1 MFSMGVVGYSTNG
14 FDEDEAILLLINAF
28 DMFTQGTSDVEI
40 VSGLTD
46 LGIPSLAYYIAK
58 HRSYKTIGIA
68 CKKAFEYDLFPVD
81 EQIIVGDEWGDESKT
96 FLNRIDVLI
105 RVGGGK
111 QSLKEVEMFKNMSG
125 FSPEKLVEF
134 ELELEEE

>member
-1 MFSMGVVGYSTNG
+1 MLSIGVVGYSTNG
-14 FDEDEAILLLINAF
+14 FDEDKAILLLSYAF
-28 DMFTQGTSDVEI
+28 DMFTKGRSDVEV

-46 LGIPSLAYYIAK
+46 LGIPSLAYVIAK
-58 HRSYKTIGIA
+58 HRSYRTVGIA
-68 CKKAFEYDLFPVD
+68 CKRAFEYDLFPVD
-81 EQIIVGDEWGDESKT
+81 EQIIVGEEWGDESQM
-96 FLNRIDVLI
+96 FLDRIDVLI

-134 ELELEEE
+134 ELEPEE